1 MYKMIIYPSDQIIA
15 VAYTDAGRFVAR
27 LEGDQYRGIGEVLT
41 DLRRDQSLEIDVPVN
56 VLVINC
62 CRNIVH
68 RYVLGKN
75 CWRAIR

>member
-41 DLRRDQSLEIDVPVN
+41 DLRRDQSLEIDAPVN

-62 CRNIVH
+62 CRNLVH
-68 RYVLGKN
+68 RYVLALDY
-75 CWRAIR
+75 WRSIT